1 MKTILFAR
9 HAKSDWNQP
18 GYSDFDRP
26 LNPKGETVA
35 PVMASE
41 IQKKYSVDQIISSDA
56 ARAIATAMHY
66 KNSLTPQQELTRE
79 HLLYNASHLDIASVV
94 NNISNAYSSVMLV
107 GHNPGMTDIV
117 NYYAHNSIDD
127 MPTCSVAVVQFAVNE
142 WKEIM
147 QNMGT
152 LMAFETPNR

>member
-41 IQKKYSVDQIISSDA
+41 IHKKYSVDQIISSDA
-56 ARAIATAMHY
+56 ARALATATHY
-66 KNSLTPQQELTRE
+66 KSALTPQRELVHE
-79 HLLYNASHLDIASVV
+79 HLLYNASHMDIARVV
-94 NNISNAYSSVMLV
+94 NNLSNAYTSVMLV
-107 GHNPGMTDIV
+107 GHNPGMTEIV
-117 NYYAHNSIDD
+117 NYYAPDSLDD
-127 MPTCSVAVVQFAVNE
+127 MPTCSVAIVQFEINAWNE
-142 WKEIM
+142 IT
-147 QNMGT
+147 QNTGK
-152 LMAFETPNR
+152 LMAFETPNK

>member
-1 MKTILFAR
+1 MKTILFSR

-35 PVMASE
+35 PLMALK
-41 IQKKYSVDQIISSDA
+41 IQRKYSVDQIISSDA
-56 ARAIATAMHY
+56 ARALATAMHY
-66 KNSLTPQQELTRE
+66 KKSLTPEQSLTQE

-94 NNISNAYSSVMLV
+94 YNISNTCTSVMLV
-107 GHNPGMTDIV
+107 GHNPGMTEIV
-117 NYYAHNSIDD
+117 NYYAHNSVDD

-142 WKEIM
+142 WKEIT
-147 QNMGT
+147 QNTGT
-152 LMAFETPNR
+152 LLAFEAPNK